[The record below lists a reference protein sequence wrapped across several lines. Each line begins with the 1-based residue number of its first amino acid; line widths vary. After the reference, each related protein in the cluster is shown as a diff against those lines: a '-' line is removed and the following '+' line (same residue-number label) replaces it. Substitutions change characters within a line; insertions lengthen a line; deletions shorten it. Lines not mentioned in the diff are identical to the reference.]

1 LGGVWVVCCVV
12 CVLERK
18 REREERGYP
27 LGQDDFPYRFRDPD
41 TGKSLL
47 KATL

>member
-18 REREERGYP
+18 REREERGEP
-27 LGQDDFPYRFRDPD
+27 EERGFRV
-41 TGKSLL
+41 
-47 KATL
+47 